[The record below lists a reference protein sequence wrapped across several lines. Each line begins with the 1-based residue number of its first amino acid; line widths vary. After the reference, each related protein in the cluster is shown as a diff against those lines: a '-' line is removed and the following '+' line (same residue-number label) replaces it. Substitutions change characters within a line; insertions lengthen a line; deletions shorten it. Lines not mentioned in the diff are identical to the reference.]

1 MLHAYMFTLSGIPVL
16 YSGDEIAQENDYGY
30 RQDPLR
36 AADSRFLHRGRLD
49 WEAAERRH
57 DPASVEGQIFSALR
71 RLEQLRAEHRVFDG
85 AADVWI
91 VNTRD
96 DGVLGIGRYCRGE
109 KLIGLF
115 NFSEWEKRVSL
126 TELGDYWDL
135 FTGEAVDKFDVTLP
149 SGGFRWLLCDFD
161 KKEDA

>member
-16 YSGDEIAQENDYGY
+16 YSGDEIAQENDYSY
-30 RQDPLR
+30 HDDPLR
-36 AADSRFLHRGRLD
+36 TDDSRYVHRGKLD

-57 DPASVEGQIFSALR
+57 EPQSVEGQIFTALR
-71 RLEQLRAEHRVFDG
+71 RFEELRAAHRVFDG
-85 AADVWI
+85 AADTWV

-96 DGVLGIGRYCRGE
+96 DSVLGIGRYCRGE

-126 TELGDYWDL
+126 TELGDYHDL
-135 FTGEAVDKFDVTLP
+135 LTGEDADKFAVTIP
-149 SGGFRWLLCDFD
+149 SGGFRWLLCDFGEEEGD
-161 KKEDA
+161 